1 MEMQLLM
8 GCIASVLVG
17 LAGMVFTLTGAKQK
31 NAAFIGVGISV
42 VLIAI
47 LLFVVVVIRTRL
59 A

>member
-17 LAGMVFTLTGAKQK
+17 LSGTVFALTGAKQK
-31 NAAFIGVGISV
+31 NVVFIGAGISV

>member
-1 MEMQLLM
+1 MQLLM

-17 LAGMVFTLTGAKQK
+17 LAGTVFVLTGAKQK
-31 NAAFIGVGISV
+31 NVVFIGVGISV

-47 LLFVVVVIRTRL
+47 LLFVVVVLRTRL

>member
-1 MEMQLLM
+1 MQLLM

-17 LAGMVFTLTGAKQK
+17 LAGMVFALTGAKQK
-31 NAAFIGVGISV
+31 NAVLIGVGISV

-47 LLFVVVVIRTRL
+47 LIFVVVVIRTRL

>member
-1 MEMQLLM
+1 MQLLM

-17 LAGMVFTLTGAKQK
+17 LAGTVFTLTGAKQK
-31 NAAFIGVGISV
+31 NAVFIGVGISV

-47 LLFVVVVIRTRL
+47 LLFVVVIIRTRL

>member
-8 GCIASVLVG
+8 GCMSTVLVG
-17 LAGMVFTLTGAKQK
+17 LAGTVFTLTGAKQK
-31 NAAFIGVGISV
+31 NVVFIGVGISA